1 MRTLA
6 FTVTGQHITGSPI
19 SDLIGNTKNYVEAAF
34 TLSSEWDAYSL
45 KVAVFTANSVSYDVI
60 LDSNNKA
67 KVPDI
72 ALAGDKFTVGL
83 IGGGNG
89 TRYTTDTAEVRVEES
104 VRTRPPYDAITMY
117 DSLEEA
123 ISDLQD
129 DVSDLDEGKQPKT
142 LETPLTIDGSEETTV
157 EGALGKLND
166 RAVVFDDA
174 LSDSSENA
182 VQNKVLKAIIDT
194 LQAQELDTPLTIGG
208 VSRTTVEAALGALL
222 AVIPT
227 IDASLDST
235 STNAIMNKAVKAVID
250 TKQPSTLETA
260 VTIGG
265 VLKTTVQEALAA
277 IATVLAAQTTI
288 DTTLD
293 DTSEHAVQ
301 NKAITIGINA
311 RQPKTL
317 DAAIT
322 VNGTQYTTVESALGA
337 INTLLANHLTAQV
350 ATSGGVHDFRKDPD
364 SNDLQYY
371 DELTQAWITIP
382 TGGGGGGSVTVDS
395 ALSTS
400 SVNPVQNKVLTNYM
414 YDYLQTKALS
424 SSMTIGGQ
432 TITSV
437 EAALTALL
445 AIIPTIDSALSSS
458 SENGVQNKVIKS
470 ALDDKQPS
478 TLSSSM
484 TIDGNAITTVEA
496 ALTALNT
503 LAAGNKTNL
512 GSHTTA
518 TILSAAGVHGLR
530 YYSDKLQK
538 YNSSTEDWDDITTGG
553 GGGDEERLGKI
564 DQNILALA
572 LALALYQQAEVVGT
586 ADNIVVEIFDDTSG
600 YIIVKGAFDSTN
612 HRLYA

>member
-19 SDLIGNTKNYVEAAF
+19 SDLIGNTKNYVEATF

-60 LDSNNKA
+60 LDSNDKA

-104 VRTRPPYDAITMY
+104 VRTKPPYDAITMY
-117 DSLEEA
+117 DSLGEA
-123 ISDLQD
+123 ISDLQE

-222 AVIPT
+222 SVIPT
-227 IDASLDST
+227 VDASLDAT
-235 STNAIMNKAVKAVID
+235 STNAIMNKAVKAVVD
-250 TKQPSTLETA
+250 AKQPSTLETA

-265 VLKTTVQEALAA
+265 VSKTTVQEALTA
-277 IATVLAAQTTI
+277 IATVLATQTTI
-288 DTTLD
+288 DTALD
-293 DTSEHAVQ
+293 TTSEHAVQ
-301 NKAITIGINA
+301 NKAIAAAVNA
-311 RQPKTL
+311 KQGKTL
-317 DAAIT
+317 DTAIT

-350 ATSGGVHDFRKDPD
+350 ATSGGVHDFRKDPN

-371 DELTQAWITIP
+371 DETTQAWITIS
-382 TGGGGGGSVTVDS
+382 TGGGGGSVTVDS

-484 TIDGNAITTVEA
+484 TIDGSTITTVEA

-553 GGGDEERLGKI
+553 GGGDEERLDKI
-564 DQNILALA
+564 DQNILALT
-572 LALALYQQAEVVGT
+572 LALALYQQAEVAGT

-600 YIIVKGAFDSTN
+600 YIIVKGAYDSSN

>member
-1 MRTLA
+1 
-6 FTVTGQHITGSPI
+6 
-19 SDLIGNTKNYVEAAF
+19 
-34 TLSSEWDAYSL
+34 
-45 KVAVFTANSVSYDVI
+45 
-60 LDSNNKA
+60 
-67 KVPDI
+67 
-72 ALAGDKFTVGL
+72 
-83 IGGGNG
+83 
-89 TRYTTDTAEVRVEES
+89 
-104 VRTRPPYDAITMY
+104 
-117 DSLEEA
+117 
-123 ISDLQD
+123 
-129 DVSDLDEGKQPKT
+129 
-142 LETPLTIDGSEETTV
+142 
-157 EGALGKLND
+157 
-166 RAVVFDDA
+166 
-174 LSDSSENA
+174 
-182 VQNKVLKAIIDT
+182 
-194 LQAQELDTPLTIGG
+194 
-208 VSRTTVEAALGALL
+208 
-222 AVIPT
+222 
-227 IDASLDST
+227 
-235 STNAIMNKAVKAVID
+235 MNKAVKAVVD
-250 TKQPSTLETA
+250 AKQPSTLETA

-265 VLKTTVQEALAA
+265 VSKTTVQEALTA
-277 IATVLAAQTTI
+277 IAAVLAAQTTI
-288 DTTLD
+288 DAALD

-317 DAAIT
+317 DTAIT
-322 VNGTQYTTVESALGA
+322 VNGTEYTTVESALGA
-337 INTLLANHLTAQV
+337 INTLLANHLTAKV

-371 DELTQAWITIP
+371 DETTQAWITIS
-382 TGGGGGGSVTVDS
+382 TGGGGGSVTVDT

-400 SVNPVQNKVLTNYM
+400 SVNPVQNKVLTNYI

-445 AIIPTIDSALSSS
+445 AIIPTIDSTLSSS

-553 GGGDEERLGKI
+553 GGGDEERLDKI
-564 DQNILALA
+564 DQNILALT
-572 LALALYQQAEVVGT
+572 LALTLYQQAEVAGT

-600 YIIVKGAFDSTN
+600 YIIVKGAYDSTN
-612 HRLYA
+612 HRVYA

>member
-117 DSLEEA
+117 DSLGEA

-208 VSRTTVEAALGALL
+208 VSITTVEAALGALL
-222 AVIPT
+222 AVIPAV
-227 IDASLDST
+227 DASLDST

-250 TKQPSTLETA
+250 AKQPSTLETA

-265 VLKTTVQEALAA
+265 VSKTTVQEALTA

-288 DTTLD
+288 DTALD

-301 NKAITIGINA
+301 NKAIAAAVNA
-311 RQPKTL
+311 KQGKTL
-317 DAAIT
+317 DTAIT

-350 ATSGGVHDFRKDPD
+350 ATSGGVHDFRKDPN

-371 DELTQAWITIP
+371 DETTQAWITIS
-382 TGGGGGGSVTVDS
+382 TGGGGGSVTVDS

-445 AIIPTIDSALSSS
+445 TIIPTIDSALSSS

-512 GSHTTA
+512 GSHATA

-553 GGGDEERLGKI
+553 GGGDEERLDKI
-564 DQNILALA
+564 DQNILALT

-600 YIIVKGAFDSTN
+600 YIIVKGAYDSSN

>member
-60 LDSNNKA
+60 LDSNDKA

-117 DSLEEA
+117 DSLGET
-123 ISDLQD
+123 ISDLQE

-182 VQNKVLKAIIDT
+182 VQNKVLKTIIDT

-222 AVIPT
+222 SVIPT
-227 IDASLDST
+227 VDASLDST
-235 STNAIMNKAVKAVID
+235 STNAIMNKAVKAVVD
-250 TKQPSTLETA
+250 AKQPSTLESA

-265 VLKTTVQEALAA
+265 VSKTTVQEALTA

-288 DTTLD
+288 DTALD

-317 DAAIT
+317 DTAIT
-322 VNGTQYTTVESALGA
+322 VNGTEYTTVESALGA
-337 INTLLANHLTAQV
+337 INTLLADHLTAQV
-350 ATSGGVHDFRKDPD
+350 ATSGGVHDFRKDPN

-371 DELTQAWITIP
+371 DETTQAWITIS
-382 TGGGGGGSVTVDS
+382 TGGGGGSVTVDT

-424 SSMTIGGQ
+424 SSITIGGQ
-432 TITSV
+432 AITSV
-437 EAALTALL
+437 EAALAALL

-553 GGGDEERLGKI
+553 GGGDEERLDKI
-564 DQNILALA
+564 DQNILALT
-572 LALALYQQAEVVGT
+572 LALSIYQQSEVEGMS
-586 ADNIVVEIFDDTSG
+586 DNIVVEVFDDTSG
-600 YIIVKGAFDSTN
+600 YILVKGAFDSTN
-612 HRLYA
+612 HQVYA

>member
-19 SDLIGNTKNYVEAAF
+19 SDLIGNTKNYVEATF

-60 LDSNNKA
+60 LDSNDKA

-117 DSLEEA
+117 DSLGEA
-123 ISDLQD
+123 ISDLQE

-222 AVIPT
+222 SVIPT
-227 IDASLDST
+227 VDASLDAT
-235 STNAIMNKAVKAVID
+235 STNAIMNKAVKAVVD
-250 TKQPSTLETA
+250 AKQPSTLETA

-265 VLKTTVQEALAA
+265 VSKTTVQEALTA

-288 DTTLD
+288 DTALD
-293 DTSEHAVQ
+293 TTSEHAVQ
-301 NKAITIGINA
+301 NKAIAAAVNA
-311 RQPKTL
+311 KQGKTL
-317 DAAIT
+317 DTAIT

-350 ATSGGVHDFRKDPD
+350 ATSGGVHDFRKDPN

-371 DELTQAWITIP
+371 DETTQAWITIS
-382 TGGGGGGSVTVDS
+382 TGGGGGSVTVDS

-445 AIIPTIDSALSSS
+445 AIIPTIDSTLSSS

-553 GGGDEERLGKI
+553 GGGDEERLDKI
-564 DQNILALA
+564 DQNILALT

-600 YIIVKGAFDSTN
+600 YIIVKGAYDSSN

>member
-19 SDLIGNTKNYVEAAF
+19 SDLIGNTKNYVEATF

-60 LDSNNKA
+60 LDSNDKA

-104 VRTRPPYDAITMY
+104 VRTKPPYDAITMY
-117 DSLEEA
+117 DSLGEA
-123 ISDLQD
+123 ISDLQE

-166 RAVVFDDA
+166 RAVVFDNA

-222 AVIPT
+222 SVIPT
-227 IDASLDST
+227 VDASLDAT
-235 STNAIMNKAVKAVID
+235 STNAIMNKAVKAVVD
-250 TKQPSTLETA
+250 AKQPSTLETA

-265 VLKTTVQEALAA
+265 VSKTTVQEALTA
-277 IATVLAAQTTI
+277 IATMLAAQTTI
-288 DTTLD
+288 DTALD
-293 DTSEHAVQ
+293 TTSEHAVQ
-301 NKAITIGINA
+301 NKAIAAAVNA
-311 RQPKTL
+311 KQGKTL

-350 ATSGGVHDFRKDPD
+350 ATSGGVHDFRKDPN

-371 DELTQAWITIP
+371 DETTQAWITIS
-382 TGGGGGGSVTVDS
+382 TGGGGGSVTVDT

-414 YDYLQTKALS
+414 YDYLQTKDLS

-445 AIIPTIDSALSSS
+445 AIIPTIDSTLSSS

-484 TIDGNAITTVEA
+484 TIDGSTITTVEA

-503 LAAGNKTNL
+503 LAAGNKANL

-530 YYSDKLQK
+530 FYQDKLQT
-538 YNSSTEDWDDITTGG
+538 YDGVNETWDDIPTGG
-553 GGGDEERLGKI
+553 NDIGLSIVDGKI
-564 DQNILALA
+564 CQT
-572 LALALYQQAEVVGT
+572 YET
-586 ADNIVVEIFDDTSG
+586 A
-600 YIIVKGAFDSTN
+600 
-612 HRLYA
+612 

>member
-60 LDSNNKA
+60 LDSNDTA

-104 VRTRPPYDAITMY
+104 VRTKPPYDAITMY
-117 DSLEEA
+117 DSLGEA
-123 ISDLQD
+123 ISDLQE

-222 AVIPT
+222 SVIPT
-227 IDASLDST
+227 VDASLDAT
-235 STNAIMNKAVKAVID
+235 STNAIMNKAVKAVVD
-250 TKQPSTLETA
+250 AKQPATLETA

-265 VLKTTVQEALAA
+265 VSKTTVQEALTA
-277 IATVLAAQTTI
+277 IATVLAAQATI
-288 DTTLD
+288 DTALD
-293 DTSEHAVQ
+293 TTSEHAVQ
-301 NKAITIGINA
+301 NKAIAAAVNA
-311 RQPKTL
+311 KQGKTL

-350 ATSGGVHDFRKDPD
+350 ATSGGVHDFRKDPN

-371 DELTQAWITIP
+371 DETTQAWITIS
-382 TGGGGGGSVTVDS
+382 TGGGGGSVTVDT

-484 TIDGNAITTVEA
+484 TIDGSTITTVEA

-503 LAAGNKTNL
+503 LAAGNKSGKQDKTLATPLSIEGATQSTVENAL
-512 GSHTTA
+512 GGLASHTA
-518 TILSAAGVHGLR
+518 KEVASQNGAHGLR
-530 YYSDKLQK
+530 FYQDKLQT
-538 YNSSTEDWDDITTGG
+538 YDGVNETWDDIPTGG
-553 GGGDEERLGKI
+553 NDIGLSIIDGKI
-564 DQNILALA
+564 AQTI
-572 LALALYQQAEVVGT
+572 T
-586 ADNIVVEIFDDTSG
+586 IS
-600 YIIVKGAFDSTN
+600 
-612 HRLYA
+612 

>member
-19 SDLIGNTKNYVEAAF
+19 SDLIGNTKNYVEATF

-60 LDSNNKA
+60 LDSNDKA

-117 DSLEEA
+117 DSLGEA
-123 ISDLQD
+123 ISDLQE

-222 AVIPT
+222 SVIPT
-227 IDASLDST
+227 VDASLDAT
-235 STNAIMNKAVKAVID
+235 STNAIMNKAVKAVVD
-250 TKQPSTLETA
+250 AKQPSTLETA

-265 VLKTTVQEALAA
+265 VSKTTVQEALTA

-288 DTTLD
+288 DTALD
-293 DTSEHAVQ
+293 TTSEHAVQ
-301 NKAITIGINA
+301 NKAIAAAVNA
-311 RQPKTL
+311 KQGKTL
-317 DAAIT
+317 DTAIT

-350 ATSGGVHDFRKDPD
+350 ATSGGVHDFRKDPN

-371 DELTQAWITIP
+371 DETTQAWITIS
-382 TGGGGGGSVTVDS
+382 TGGGGGSVTVDS

-445 AIIPTIDSALSSS
+445 AIIPTIDSTLSSS

-553 GGGDEERLGKI
+553 CGGDEERLDKI
-564 DQNILALA
+564 DQNILALT

-600 YIIVKGAFDSTN
+600 YIIVKGAYDSSN

>member
-60 LDSNNKA
+60 LDSNDKA

-83 IGGGNG
+83 IGGGNN

-194 LQAQELDTPLTIGG
+194 LQAQELNTPLTIGG
-208 VSRTTVEAALGALL
+208 VSRTTVEAALSALL
-222 AVIPT
+222 SVIPAV
-227 IDASLDST
+227 DASLDST
-235 STNAIMNKAVKAVID
+235 STNAIMNKAVKAVVD
-250 TKQPSTLETA
+250 AKQPSTLETA

-265 VLKTTVQEALAA
+265 VSKTTVQEALTA

-288 DTTLD
+288 DTALD

-317 DAAIT
+317 DTAIT

-371 DELTQAWITIP
+371 DETTQAWITIS
-382 TGGGGGGSVTVDS
+382 TGGGGGSVTVDS

-432 TITSV
+432 TINSV
-437 EAALTALL
+437 EAALYALL
-445 AIIPTIDSALSSS
+445 AIIPTIDSTLSSS

-512 GSHTTA
+512 GNHTTA

-530 YYSDKLQK
+530 YYSGKLQK

-553 GGGDEERLGKI
+553 GGGDEERLDKI

-572 LALALYQQAEVVGT
+572 LALALYQRAEVVGT

-600 YIIVKGAFDSTN
+600 YIIVKGAYDSTN
-612 HRLYA
+612 YRLYA